1 MAQIKDQRQCRD
13 EAEQS
18 SCQLNRPAPPG
29 CIHVAI
35 HLPKTCLS
43 EALVKQALIKGGA
56 VGVYV
61 FFFYCENFIM

>member
-18 SCQLNRPAPPG
+18 SGQLDIPAPPR

-43 EALVKQALIKGGA
+43 AALVKQALIKGGG
-56 VGVYV
+56 VGIYV
-61 FFFYCENFIM
+61 FSFIVRTL